1 MVEQAGRPSKSRWS
15 RLWIFWQH
23 TPMSVP
29 AKVTLG
35 VGYALAGPALV
46 ALLPALRN
54 PAGRIDSLRIP
65 HRAVIAA
72 ELLGGGCITSGWL
85 AGGRRDHALF
95 NACWVIVCTTS
106 WIHAEKNLH
115 LKGQRP

>member
-1 MVEQAGRPSKSRWS
+1 MVERAEKPSGSRWDH
-15 RLWIFWQH
+15 LWLFWQH
-23 TPMSVP
+23 EPMSVP

-35 VGYALAGPALV
+35 GGYALAVPALV

-54 PAGRIDSLRIP
+54 PAGRIGSLHIS

-95 NACWVIVCTTS
+95 NAFWVIACTTF
-106 WIHAEKNLH
+106 WIRAEKKLR
-115 LKGQRP
+115 LKEQP